1 MFAIPGIV
9 LLIVFIYIR
18 PQEFVPIL
26 RAVPL
31 LYLFFALAIFG
42 FIVDLR
48 LRRIKPMLT
57 PQFFWVFAFFA
68 WCMVTLVLRAPAQ
81 IPHGALEVGISIIL
95 YLLIGH
101 GVQTFRAFQLVVG
114 TLLAVT
120 IFLAAVG
127 VHQGFQ
133 PFGCHVIDTSNPG
146 DLSVGVYDGRPCENE
161 RECLQGDPEPGADY
175 LCERVGLFGTS
186 TIGKGRVRYLG
197 PLQDPN
203 ELSLAL
209 GIGLPFAF
217 AFYERKRSTARVL
230 LLATALVLVG
240 TCTVFTQSRGGQLVF
255 LAAVGAY
262 FVKRYGV
269 RGLILGA
276 ILAAPL
282 LLLGGRS
289 GEEAEAS
296 SLERLEC
303 WYEGMSMFKQ
313 YPILGVGQGQFTEHH
328 FLTAHNSYVLA
339 PAELG
344 FPGMVLWSIVMF
356 ITVKTPVR
364 ALQWLSRKSP
374 SVAGPEANVA
384 RSWAMGLLASLIGLL
399 VGIFFLSF
407 CYHQTLWI
415 YIGLSG
421 ALYCSLKLHD
431 PEWEVKFGWKD
442 FFAVIAIDLL
452 LIAIL
457 FVYTRLKAP

>member
-9 LLIVFIYIR
+9 ALIVFIYIR
-18 PQEFVPIL
+18 PQEFIL
-26 RAVPL
+26 PLRVLPL
-31 LYLFFALAIFG
+31 LYLFFAAAIFG
-42 FIVDLR
+42 FGVDLK
-48 LRRIKPMLT
+48 LRRIRPMLT
-57 PQFFWVFAFFA
+57 PQLGWAGLFFA
-68 WCMVTLVLRAPAQ
+68 WCMLTLAVRAPGK
-81 IPHGALEVGISIIL
+81 IPRGALELGISIIL

-120 IFLAAVG
+120 LFLSAVG
-127 VHQGFQ
+127 VHQGTA
-133 PFGCHVIDTSNPG
+133 PFGCHVIDTSDPG

-161 RECLQGDPEPGADY
+161 RECLRDDPEPGADY

-186 TIGKGRVRYLG
+186 SIGKGRVRYLG

-203 ELSLAL
+203 ELSLAI

-217 AFYERKRSTARVL
+217 AFFERKRSSARLAL
-230 LLATALVLVG
+230 LVTALALVG

-262 FVKRYGV
+262 FVKRYGWK
-269 RGLILGA
+269 GMIFGA
-276 ILAAPL
+276 VLALPL
-282 LLLGGRS
+282 LMLGGRS
-289 GEEAEAS
+289 GEEAESS

-313 YPILGVGQGQFTEHH
+313 YPIFGVGQGQFTEHH

-344 FPGMVLWSIVMF
+344 FPGMVLWSIVMY
-356 ITVKTPVR
+356 ITVKIPVSALRRLR
-364 ALQWLSRKSP
+364 AL
-374 SVAGPEANVA
+374 GPEADVA
-384 RSWAMGLLASLIGLL
+384 RTWGMGLLAALLGLL

-407 CYHQTLWI
+407 CYHQSLWI

-421 ALYCSLKLHD
+421 GFYCALKRHD
-431 PEWEVKFGWKD
+431 PDWDVKFAWRD
-442 FFAVIAIDLL
+442 FFLVVAIDVMLVAL
-452 LIAIL
+452 L

>member
-1 MFAIPGIV
+1 
-9 LLIVFIYIR
+9 
-18 PQEFVPIL
+18 
-26 RAVPL
+26 
-31 LYLFFALAIFG
+31 
-42 FIVDLR
+42 
-48 LRRIKPMLT
+48 MLT
-57 PQFFWVFAFFA
+57 PQLGFVGLFFL
-68 WCMVTLVLRAPAQ
+68 WCIVTLAVRAPAQ
-81 IPHGALEVGISIIL
+81 LPRAGLNVGISIIL

-101 GVQTFRAFQLVVG
+101 GVQTFRAFQLLVG

-120 IFLAAVG
+120 LFLSAVG
-127 VHQGFQ
+127 VHQGFA
-133 PFGCHVIDTSNPG
+133 PFGCHVINASNPS
-146 DLSVGVYDGRPCENE
+146 DLSVGVFDGRPCENE

-203 ELSLAL
+203 ELSLAI

-217 AFYERKRSTARVL
+217 AFFERKRSTGRL
-230 LLATALVLVG
+230 LLLLSALLLVG

-262 FVKRYGV
+262 FVKRFGMK
-269 RGLILGA
+269 GLILGA
-276 ILAAPL
+276 VLALPL
-282 LLLGGRS
+282 LMLGGRS

-313 YPILGVGQGQFTEHH
+313 YPLFGVGQGQFTEHH

-344 FPGMVLWSIVMF
+344 FPGMVIWSIVMY
-356 ITVKTPVR
+356 ITVKIPVS
-364 ALQWLSRKSP
+364 ALQRLSRRAP
-374 SVAGPEANVA
+374 SLPGAEADVA
-384 RSWAMGLLASLIGLL
+384 RTWAMGLLAALLGLL

-421 ALYCSLKLHD
+421 AFYCALKNHD
-431 PEWEVKFGWKD
+431 PDWEVRFRWRD
-442 FFAVIAIDLL
+442 LLLVIAIDVMLVAL
-452 LIAIL
+452 L